1 VHGLPLFRR
10 DTVKAIDVHVHVPRQ
25 PDLPPTRL
33 SEATRRYFRAGPPP
47 DVETMAAQYKG
58 WDILGVIFSVDT
70 ETVSGERAD
79 SNDYVASIVQKHP
92 GQFIGFAS
100 VDPWKGKMAIAE
112 LERAVKVLGL
122 RGLKLHPNTQ
132 AFFPNDTR
140 FYPLYDAARGLG
152 VPVLFH
158 SGHAGAGAGLPG
170 GGGIKLKYSNPIF
183 IDDVAADFPDLTIIM
198 AHPGWPW
205 QEEQIA
211 VAIHKANVFV
221 DLSGWAP
228 RYFPESLVREIST
241 RLQDKVLF
249 GSDYPLITP
258 ERWLREFEALPI
270 KDEVRPKVL
279 LENAKRVLKLA

>member
-1 VHGLPLFRR
+1 M
-10 DTVKAIDVHVHVPRQ
+10 VKAIDVHVHVPRQ
-25 PDLPPTRL
+25 PGLPPTRL
-33 SEATRRYFRAGPPP
+33 SEAMRRYFRAGPPP
-47 DVETMAAQYKG
+47 PDADTMAAQYKA
-58 WDILGVIFSVDT
+58 WDIIGVLLTVDT
-70 ETVSGERAD
+70 ETTSGEPPD
-79 SNDYVASIVQKHP
+79 SIDYVASIVKKYPQ
-92 GQFIGFAS
+92 QFIGF
-100 VDPWKGKMAIAE
+100 VGIDPWKGKKAIEE
-112 LERAVKVLGL
+112 LERGVKQLGL
-122 RGLKLHPNTQ
+122 RGLKLHPNHQ
-132 AFFPNDTR
+132 AFFPNDPR

-152 VPVLFH
+152 IPVLFH

-170 GGGIKLKYSNPIF
+170 GGGIKLKYSNPLH

-211 VAIHKANVFV
+211 VAIHKANVYI

-228 RYFPESLVREIST
+228 RYFPDSLVREIST

-279 LENAKRVLKLA
+279 LENARRALKLA